1 MQTIIYIRIYTEK
14 GDITVESYSDNTKE
28 IIAANLVSLR
38 KASKMTQQEL
48 ASKLNYSDK
57 AISRWEHAET
67 LPDIDTLCKICS
79 IYGVKFEYLLQKEQP
94 QKNNPYVE
102 KSDTA
107 NKVLIT
113 IIAAFS
119 VWIAAFSLYFGLHMT
134 VKIYA
139 WMIFIWSIPAT
150 AAVLLVCN
158 GVFFRSKTYKYIVI
172 SLLMWTLLLACYLQL
187 ITYNMWMMFIV
198 GVPVQAVIMLSAFL
212 KPGAAPR
219 KRKD

>member
-1 MQTIIYIRIYTEK
+1 M
-14 GDITVESYSDNTKE
+14 ESYSENTKE
-28 IIAANLVSLR
+28 IIAANLTALR

-67 LPDIDTLCKICS
+67 LPDIDTLCKICT
-79 IYGVKFEYLLQKEQP
+79 IYGVRFEYLLQKEQP
-94 QKNNPYVE
+94 KKNNPYVE
-102 KSDTA
+102 KRNTA

-119 VWIAAFSLYFGLHMT
+119 VWIAAFALFFGLSMAT
-134 VKIYA
+134 QINV
-139 WMIFIWSIPAT
+139 WMIFTWSIPST
-150 AAVLLVCN
+150 NIVLLVCN
-158 GVFFRSKTYKYIVI
+158 AFFFRSKAYNYIV
-172 SLLMWTLLLACYLQL
+172 SSFLMWTLLLACYLQL
-187 ITYNMWMMFIV
+187 IAYNMWMLFIV

-212 KPGAAPR
+212 KPSTAPR